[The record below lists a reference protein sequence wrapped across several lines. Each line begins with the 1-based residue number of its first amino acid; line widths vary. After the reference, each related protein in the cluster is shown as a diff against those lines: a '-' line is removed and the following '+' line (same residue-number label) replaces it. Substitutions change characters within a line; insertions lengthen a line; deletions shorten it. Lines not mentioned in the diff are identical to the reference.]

1 VVDIYTQLTS
11 YGQFDD
17 PLYLYLKNSYGVA
30 ESVFVDEN
38 LAYFGKYKG
47 SDEIVV
53 DSVIPYDRFKLL
65 KSREI
70 IYLGLL
76 ERQSEISE
84 NTSRSSVGRGVIP
97 TIQIPV
103 YMPPSFSFLGKEG
116 AKIDIDGTQ
125 SVNLRFEKKYNS

>member
-1 VVDIYTQLTS
+1 M
-11 YGQFDD
+11 
-17 PLYLYLKNSYGVA
+17 
-30 ESVFVDEN
+30 
-38 LAYFGKYKG
+38 
-47 SDEIVV
+47 